1 MKRQKFKLYA
11 VLRVSKALQWVELES
26 LLGQFWPSGLMFD
39 PLLLVSFLLSPI
51 HRAPGASFITETGLI
66 HCLFLSS
73 CCLSIFICGLPLKIE
88 FYSLTATN

>member
-1 MKRQKFKLYA
+1 MKRQTFKLYA

-26 LLGQFWPSGLMFD
+26 LLGQVWPSGLIFD
-39 PLLLVSFLLSPI
+39 TLLLVSFLPF
-51 HRAPGASFITETGLI
+51 RAPGASFITATGLI

-73 CCLSIFICGLPLKIE
+73 CCLSILICGLPLKIE

>member
-39 PLLLVSFLLSPI
+39 TLLLVSFLLSPI
-51 HRAPGASFITETGLI
+51 HRAPGASFITETG
-66 HCLFLSS
+66 
-73 CCLSIFICGLPLKIE
+73 
-88 FYSLTATN
+88 